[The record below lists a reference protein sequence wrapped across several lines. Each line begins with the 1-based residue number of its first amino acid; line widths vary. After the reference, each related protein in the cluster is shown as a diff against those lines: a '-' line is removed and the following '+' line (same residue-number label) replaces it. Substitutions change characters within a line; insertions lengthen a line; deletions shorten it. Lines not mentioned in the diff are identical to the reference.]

1 MAITFDESDYVSN
14 SKEDKNKKSGIFSD
28 SYNQLNSELEEAKES
43 YEADDVSGIGSFMAG
58 IGSGLFKIPEG
69 VVSLGATLIDLGA
82 GTDTAT
88 EVEEFFADI
97 NPFDEYAE
105 ATAAGRLSEL
115 LINLAVPAGYAS
127 KAAGKLIGT
136 ALDAKRGGKY
146 LKFGAQAGAAGVA
159 DAVAVADVEE
169 AGTLGD
175 LVGGLTKIDRESDN
189 PQTELLN
196 RLRFGTE
203 GALFTAGLS
212 GLFQGAKRLAKE
224 GDNLRYSNS
233 KFDRFLNKLGSKF
246 TSSSGKGKDF
256 FDIETAAMGERAADI
271 NIAENVGFTIQK
283 QIDKIFPRIKRTG
296 DQLPDLQ
303 RKELTDE
310 MGEVLLSGKPQKD
323 LLNKYTPDTFD
334 AKGKRIPGEYIGQVV
349 FEEMDQVKW
358 RNLQGKLLKKGM
370 DPKDV
375 DEVYQELQK
384 IRGTWGTLFTGLG
397 SRLDETSLTKFK
409 QVMGDKWRNYLDTN
423 YKLFTNKSI
432 IPALNYKPATQVVDK
447 LKKVFMESA
456 EKEGKELGTVEA
468 ENLVTDLYKTA
479 SLPSG
484 FNLNRSSDVIFNLP
498 EYVGKNVL
506 KAADTSLDDAVNFT
520 GIANM
525 SNLKPEMKI
534 LFEDLFGK
542 DRSALQTI
550 LNGTNKL
557 SMITRRNQMLDNL
570 VAKSDERVAAGLR
583 PMLIDAKNAN
593 GMSNRDEA
601 VKFFKDDFRQ
611 IDMDPNKKLAAGG
624 VDLNKISPA
633 QKEVL
638 EGQLAD
644 GITNPLNGKFA
655 INGIADA
662 LEETSQNLGGK
673 GIVGKMYE
681 NFILYPKATSQIA
694 KTILSPITHVRNF
707 LSASAFATAN
717 GIIPGVTLTPAM
729 MKEAFSALQ
738 VNMKGTRQQNELY
751 QKLLRLGVVNSQVQ
765 VGDLVKLMEDVKF
778 GETFNSYNG
787 LSKMLE
793 GPRKFMKASQ
803 EYYTAED
810 DFWKIGSWTAEMNRL
825 EKSFAD
831 KGLTRGMSF
840 INKAGKTI
848 KLDTD
853 YFEKQAADIVKNNIP
868 NYSYVSDFVKGL
880 RKLPLGNF
888 VSFPAEI
895 MRTSTNIVKRGLD
908 EISFTATLDNGTTV
922 KPLENIGY
930 KRLAG
935 MAATTLVVPYA
946 ATEGAKALYNV
957 TEDEMKALRR
967 FVPDWSKNS
976 TLIPIRDKETGQLKY
991 IDFSHM
997 NAYDT
1002 ITRPLQT
1009 VLNRVGQGET
1019 DMDGIMVDF
1028 ILGLIDST
1036 KELGAPFVTESIWTE
1051 ALVDV
1056 APVLGRNGRSKEGFQ
1071 VWNEEDNLGS
1081 RVSKGV
1087 AHLFESQVPL
1097 NVKQLN
1103 RMRLS
1108 LKDEN
1113 DPDRFDGR
1121 GNEYELGNELLGIA
1135 GLRAIDVDP
1144 AKGMIYKVSEL
1155 KKRERL
1161 AKDLFKRPS
1170 LKGGVVTPE
1179 EITDAYINANNS
1191 LFKARNNFMK
1201 DYDAAQ
1207 ILNIKPEA
1215 LENSTRRI
1223 SGSDKSAYE
1232 DGRFKPY
1239 EPSPD
1244 ILQAFEENAIKLG
1257 IPNPY
1262 NKAGP
1267 VIEAIKSLIEVA
1279 PLSLEK
1285 LPEIE
1290 NPFRIDE
1297 TQVDLGAAAN
1307 LNTFGAAI
1315 TGADLMSGQ
1324 GFNNVNLN
1332 GSPTTLPF
1340 ENQNQDQKQASGK
1353 KAGFGGP
1360 GDITFPG

>member
-1 MAITFDESDYVSN
+1 MAIIFDESDYVSN
-14 SKEDKNKKSGIFSD
+14 SEKDKKQSIFSD
-28 SYNQLNSELEEAKES
+28 SYNQLDSELEEARES
-43 YEADDVSGIGSFMAG
+43 YEADDVSGVGSFMAG

-115 LINLAVPAGYAS
+115 LVNLAVPAGIAS
-127 KAAGKLIGT
+127 KTAGKLIGT

-175 LVGGLTKIDRESDN
+175 LMGGITKIDRESNN

-196 RLRFGTE
+196 RLKFGTE

-212 GLFQGAKRLAKE
+212 GLFQSAKKLATQGEK
-224 GDNLRYSNS
+224 LRNSNS
-233 KFDRFLNKLGSKF
+233 KFDRALYSLSSKF
-246 TSSSGKGKDF
+246 TASSGKGKDF
-256 FDIETAAMGERAADI
+256 FDIETAAMGERAADV
-271 NIAENVGFTIQK
+271 NVAENVGFTIQK
-283 QIDKIFPRIKRTG
+283 QMDKIFPRIKRVG
-296 DQLPDLQ
+296 DQLPEVK
-303 RKELTDE
+303 RAELTDE
-310 MGEVLLSGKPQKD
+310 MGEVLLSGKPQTE
-323 LLNKYTPDTFD
+323 LLNK
-334 AKGKRIPGEYIGQVV
+334 GQVV

-358 RNLQGKLLKKGM
+358 NNLKGKLLKKGM
-370 DPKDV
+370 NTENV
-375 DEVYQELQK
+375 DEIYQELQR

-397 SRLDETSLTKFK
+397 NRLDPKSLSQFK
-409 QVMGDKWRNYLDTN
+409 NVMGVKWRNYLDTN
-423 YKLFTNKSI
+423 YKLFSNKSI
-432 IPALNYKPATQVVDK
+432 IPALNYKPATAAVDK
-447 LKKVFMESA
+447 LKKVFMDT
-456 EKEGKELGTVEA
+456 KPGLGEIEA
-468 ENLVTDLYKTA
+468 ENFVADVYKNA
-479 SLPSG
+479 SLPAG
-484 FNLNRSSDVIFNLP
+484 FNLNKSSDVIFNLP
-498 EYVGKNVL
+498 DFAANTVL
-506 KAADTSLDDAVNFT
+506 KDAADFK

-525 SNLKPEMKI
+525 SELKPEMKK
-534 LFEDLFGK
+534 LFEELFGK
-542 DRSALQTI
+542 DKSALQTI

-570 VAKSDERVAAGLR
+570 VKKSDERVAAGLR
-583 PMLIDAKNAN
+583 PMLAN
-593 GMSNRDEA
+593 TREEA
-601 VKFFKDDFRQ
+601 VGLFKDDFRA
-611 IDMDPNKKLAAGG
+611 INMDPGQKLSAGG
-624 VDLNKISPA
+624 VDIGKLSPA
-633 QKEVL
+633 QKEAL
-638 EGQLAD
+638 QGQIAD

-662 LEETSQNLGGK
+662 LEETSQNLGAK
-673 GIVGKMYE
+673 SMVGKMYE

-810 DFWKIGSWTAEMNRL
+810 DFWKIGSWTAETNRL
-825 EKSFAD
+825 EKSFAA
-831 KGLTRGMSF
+831 KGLTRGQSF
-840 INKAGKTI
+840 KDASGKMVT
-848 KLDTD
+848 LTQE
-853 YFEKQAADIVKNNIP
+853 YFEKEAADIVKNNIP

-908 EISFTATLDNGTTV
+908 EISFTATLADGTTV
-922 KPLENIGY
+922 NPLASVGY

-946 ATEGAKALYNV
+946 AVEGAKALYNV
-957 TEDEMKALRR
+957 TEDEMGALRR
-967 FVPDWSKNS
+967 FVPEWSKNS

-1002 ITRPLQT
+1002 ITRPIQT

-1019 DMDGIMVDF
+1019 DMDGIMDDF

-1036 KELGAPFVTESIWTE
+1036 KELGSPFVTESIWTE

-1056 APVLGRNGRSKEGFQ
+1056 APVLGRSGRSKEGFQ

-1081 RVSKGV
+1081 RISKGV

-1121 GNEYELGNELLGIA
+1121 GNEYKLGNELAGIA
-1135 GLRAIDVDP
+1135 GLRAIDVNP
-1144 AKGMIYKVSEL
+1144 ARGMIYKVSEL
-1155 KKRERL
+1155 QKRERL

-1170 LKGGVVTPE
+1170 LKGGVVSPE
-1179 EITDAYINANNS
+1179 EIVDAYINANRA
-1191 LFKARNNFMK
+1191 LFNAKSSFMK
-1201 DYDAAQ
+1201 DYDASQ
-1207 ILNIKPEA
+1207 TLG
-1215 LENSTRRI
+1215 I
-1223 SGSDKSAYE
+1223 SSNQLDDVMGRVSKRERFAIE
-1232 DGRFKPY
+1232 DGEFRPY
-1239 EPSPD
+1239 QPSRD
-1244 ILQAFEENAIKLG
+1244 ILRAFEENALKLG
-1257 IPNPY
+1257 VENPY

-1267 VIEAIKSLIEVA
+1267 VIEGIQSLIEIA

-1290 NPFRIDE
+1290 NPFRTDE
-1297 TQVDLGAAAN
+1297 TQVNLDPIASLTNTAAGITTGGDLLAGVNINQTQGATPLQVTAQKGKSLFN
-1307 LNTFGAAI
+1307 KPGEITFG
-1315 TGADLMSGQ
+1315 S
-1324 GFNNVNLN
+1324 
-1332 GSPTTLPF
+1332 
-1340 ENQNQDQKQASGK
+1340 
-1353 KAGFGGP
+1353 
-1360 GDITFPG
+1360 

>member
-1 MAITFDESDYVSN
+1 MAIIFDESDYVSN
-14 SKEDKNKKSGIFSD
+14 SEKDKKQSIFSD
-28 SYNQLNSELEEAKES
+28 SYNQLDSELEEARES
-43 YEADDVSGIGSFMAG
+43 YEADDVSGVGSFMAG

-115 LINLAVPAGYAS
+115 LVNLAVPAGYAS
-127 KAAGKLIGT
+127 KVAGKLIGT
-136 ALDAKRGGKY
+136 ALDAKKGGKY

-175 LVGGLTKIDRESDN
+175 LMGGITKIDRESNN

-196 RLRFGTE
+196 RLKFGTE

-212 GLFQGAKRLAKE
+212 GLFQSAKKLATQGEK
-224 GDNLRYSNS
+224 LRNSNS
-233 KFDRFLNKLGSKF
+233 KFDRALYSLSSKF
-246 TSSSGKGKDF
+246 TASSGKGKDF
-256 FDIETAAMGERAADI
+256 FDIETAAIGERAADI
-271 NIAENVGFTIQK
+271 NVAENVGFTIQK
-283 QIDKIFPRIKRTG
+283 QMDKIFPRIKRVG
-296 DQLPDLQ
+296 DQLPEVK
-303 RKELTDE
+303 RAELTDE
-310 MGEVLLSGKPQKD
+310 MGEVLLSGKPQTE
-323 LLNKYTPDTFD
+323 LLNK
-334 AKGKRIPGEYIGQVV
+334 GQVV

-358 RNLQGKLLKKGM
+358 NNLKGKLLKKGM
-370 DPKDV
+370 NTENV
-375 DEVYQELQK
+375 DEIYQELQR

-397 SRLDETSLTKFK
+397 NRLDPKSLSQFK
-409 QVMGDKWRNYLDTN
+409 NVMGDKWRNYLDTN
-423 YKLFTNKSI
+423 YKLFSNKSI
-432 IPALNYKPATQVVDK
+432 IPALNYKPATAAVDK
-447 LKKVFMESA
+447 LKKVFMDT
-456 EKEGKELGTVEA
+456 KPGLGEIEA
-468 ENLVTDLYKTA
+468 ENFVADVYKNA
-479 SLPSG
+479 SLPAG
-484 FNLNRSSDVIFNLP
+484 FNLNKSSDVIFNLP
-498 EYVGKNVL
+498 DFAANTVL
-506 KAADTSLDDAVNFT
+506 KDAADFK

-525 SNLKPEMKI
+525 SELKPEMKK
-534 LFEDLFGK
+534 LFEELFGK

-570 VAKSDERVAAGLR
+570 VKKSDERVAAGLR

-601 VKFFKDDFRQ
+601 VKFFKDDFRA
-611 IDMDPNKKLAAGG
+611 INMDPGQKLSAGG
-624 VDLNKISPA
+624 VDIGKLSPA
-633 QKEVL
+633 QKEAL
-638 EGQLAD
+638 QGQIAD

-662 LEETSQNLGGK
+662 LEETSQNLGAK
-673 GIVGKMYE
+673 SMLGKMYE

-810 DFWKIGSWTAEMNRL
+810 DFWKIGSWTAETNRL
-825 EKSFAD
+825 EKSFAA
-831 KGLTRGMSF
+831 KGLTRGQSF
-840 INKAGKTI
+840 KDASGKMVT
-848 KLDTD
+848 LTQE
-853 YFEKQAADIVKNNIP
+853 YFEKEAADIVKNNIP

-908 EISFTATLDNGTTV
+908 EIAFTATLADGTTV
-922 KPLENIGY
+922 NPLASVGY

-946 ATEGAKALYNV
+946 AVEGAKALYNV
-957 TEDEMKALRR
+957 TEDEMGALRR
-967 FVPDWSKNS
+967 FVPEWSKNS

-1002 ITRPLQT
+1002 ITRPIQT

-1019 DMDGIMVDF
+1019 DMDGIMDDF
-1028 ILGLIDST
+1028 VLGLIDST
-1036 KELGAPFVTESIWTE
+1036 KELGSPFVTESIWTE

-1056 APVLGRNGRSKEGFQ
+1056 APVLGRSGTSKEGFQ
-1071 VWNEEDNLGS
+1071 VWNEEDSLGS
-1081 RVSKGV
+1081 RIYKGV
-1087 AHLFESQVPL
+1087 GHLFESQVPL

-1113 DPDRFDGR
+1113 DPDRFDER
-1121 GNEYELGNELLGIA
+1121 GNEYELGNELAGIA
-1135 GLRAIDVDP
+1135 GLRAIDINP
-1144 AKGMIYKVSEL
+1144 ARGMIYKVSEL

-1179 EITDAYINANNS
+1179 EITDAYINANNA
-1191 LFKARNNFMK
+1191 LFAAKSNFLK
-1201 DYDAAQ
+1201 DYDAAK
-1207 ILNIKPEA
+1207 ILNIKPQD
-1215 LENSTRRI
+1215 LEDSTRRI
-1223 SGSDKSAYE
+1223 SASDKGAYE

-1239 EPSPD
+1239 QPSPD
-1244 ILQAFEENAIKLG
+1244 ILRAFEENALKLG
-1257 IPNPY
+1257 VENPY

-1267 VIEAIKSLIEVA
+1267 VIEGIQSLIEIA

-1290 NPFRIDE
+1290 NPFRTDE
-1297 TQVDLGAAAN
+1297 TQVNLDPIASLTNTAAGITTGGDLLAGVNINQTQGATPLQVTA
-1307 LNTFGAAI
+1307 
-1315 TGADLMSGQ
+1315 
-1324 GFNNVNLN
+1324 
-1332 GSPTTLPF
+1332 
-1340 ENQNQDQKQASGK
+1340 QKGK
-1353 KAGFGGP
+1353 SLFKN
-1360 GDITFPG
+1360 DIIFDG

>member
-1 MAITFDESDYVSN
+1 MAKDPYDFSYLLNEQKDETDVN
-14 SKEDKNKKSGIFSD
+14 S
-28 SYNQLNSELEEAKES
+28 
-43 YEADDVSGIGSFMAG
+43 IGSFMAG
-58 IGSGLFKIPEG
+58 FGSGLFKIPEG

-82 GTDTAT
+82 GTDKAT

-105 ATAAGRLSEL
+105 ETAAGRLSEL
-115 LINLAVPAGYAS
+115 LVNLAVPAGLAAK
-127 KAAGKLIGT
+127 KAGQMANV
-136 ALDAKRGGKY
+136 ALAAKKGGKY
-146 LKFGAQAGAAGVA
+146 LKFGAQAGAAGLA

-175 LVGGLTKIDRESDN
+175 LMGGLTAIDRESDN

-196 RLRFGTE
+196 RLKFGTE

-224 GDNLRYSNS
+224 GENLRYSNS

-246 TSSSGKGKDF
+246 TASSGKGKDF
-256 FDIETAAMGERAADI
+256 FDIETAAMGERAAEG
-271 NIAENVGFTIQK
+271 NIAENAGFVIQK
-283 QIDKIFPRIKRTG
+283 QMDKIFPRIKRTG

-310 MGEVLLSGKPQKD
+310 MGEVLLSGKPQED
-323 LLNKYTPDTFD
+323 LLNKYAPDTIN
-334 AKGKRIPGEYIGQVV
+334 AKGRKIKGEYIGQVV

-358 RNLQGKLLKKGM
+358 KNLEGRLISKGM
-370 DPKDV
+370 DQKNI
-375 DEVYQELQK
+375 DEIYQELQR

-397 SRLDETSLTKFK
+397 RRMDPESLSKFK
-409 QVMGDKWRNYLDTN
+409 EVMGEKWKNYLDTN
-423 YKLFTNKSI
+423 YKLFTNKSF
-432 IPALNYKPATQVVDK
+432 IPALNYKPATQAVDK

-456 EKEGKELGTVEA
+456 KKEGKELGPVEA
-468 ENLVTDLYKTA
+468 ENLITDLYKTA
-479 SLPSG
+479 ALPSG

-498 EYVGKNVL
+498 DYVGKNVL
-506 KAADTSLDDAVNFT
+506 KAFDKNVLKVTDTVLDDAAKFR

-525 SNLKPEMKI
+525 SDLTDENKV
-534 LFEDLFGK
+534 LFEELFGK
-542 DRSALQTI
+542 DKSALQLI

-570 VAKSDERVAAGLR
+570 VKKSDERVAAGLR
-583 PMLIDAKNAN
+583 PMFINAKNAD
-593 GMSNRDEA
+593 GISNRDEA

-611 IDMDPNKKLAAGG
+611 INMDPNKKLAAGG
-624 VDLNKISPA
+624 VDLNKLSPA
-633 QKEVL
+633 QKEAL

-662 LEETSQNLGGK
+662 LEETSENLAKKSMLGK
-673 GIVGKMYE
+673 AYE

-707 LSASAFATAN
+707 LSASMFATAN
-717 GIIPGVTLTPAM
+717 GIIPGVTLTPDM

-738 VNMKGTRQQNELY
+738 VGMKGTRQQNELY

-793 GPRKFMKASQ
+793 VPRKIMKGSQ

-810 DFWKIGSWTAEMNRL
+810 DFWKIGSWIAESKRL

-831 KGLTRGMSF
+831 KGLTRGKSF
-840 INKAGKTI
+840 KDASGKII

-880 RKLPLGNF
+880 RRLPLGNF

-895 MRTSTNIVKRGLD
+895 MRTSTNIVRRALD

-946 ATEGAKALYNV
+946 AAEGAKALYNV
-957 TEDEMKALRR
+957 TEDEMDALRR
-967 FVPDWSKNS
+967 FVPEWSKNS
-976 TLIPIRDKETGQLKY
+976 TLIPIRDKETGRLKY

-1002 ITRPLQT
+1002 ITRPIQT
-1009 VLNRVGQGET
+1009 VLNRVGQGED
-1019 DMDGIMVDF
+1019 DMDGIMDDF
-1028 ILGLIDST
+1028 VLGLIDST
-1036 KELGAPFVTESIWTE
+1036 KELGAPFVSESIWTE
-1051 ALVDV
+1051 ALTDITLRKGKT
-1056 APVLGRNGRSKEGFQ
+1056 PEGYQ
-1071 VWNEEDNLGS
+1071 VWNEEDTNGG
-1081 RVSKGV
+1081 KV
-1087 AHLFESQVPL
+1087 ASMVKHLFESQAPL
-1097 NVKQLN
+1097 NIKQLN

-1108 LKDEN
+1108 IKDEN
-1113 DPDRFDGR
+1113 DPDRFDER
-1121 GNEYELGNELLGIA
+1121 GNEYELGNELAGIA
-1135 GLRAIDVDP
+1135 GLRAIDINP
-1144 AKGMIYKVSEL
+1144 ANGLTYKISAL
-1155 KKRERL
+1155 QKRERL
-1161 AKDLFKRPS
+1161 AKDLFKRPT

-1179 EITDAYINANNS
+1179 EITDAYINANNA
-1191 LFKARNNFMK
+1191 LFRARNNFMK
-1201 DYDAAQ
+1201 DYEAAQ
-1207 ILNIKPEA
+1207 ILGISRSA
-1215 LENSTRRI
+1215 LDSNMRRM
-1223 SGSDKSAYE
+1223 SNKDRASYE
-1232 DGRFKPY
+1232 DGDFRAY
-1239 EPSPD
+1239 EPSRE
-1244 ILQAFEENAIKLG
+1244 IINKFAENAFNLG
-1257 IPNPY
+1257 VPNPY
-1262 NKAGP
+1262 NQARP
-1267 VIEAIKSLIEVA
+1267 VIEAIRSLIEVA

-1290 NPFRIDE
+1290 NPFRSTVTEFGLDA
-1297 TQVDLGAAAN
+1297 VSSLNN
-1307 LNTFGAAI
+1307 LGAAI

-1324 GFNNVNLN
+1324 GLNNVNLN

-1340 ENQNQDQKQASGK
+1340 EQQNQDQKQASGK
-1353 KAGFGGP
+1353 KVGFGKP